1 MSKVTWKDMGVG
13 SGMQYWDSVLKNS
26 MRKHTINKIVP
37 PCMTLMP
44 DEISGM
50 GSQKPDSSD
59 PMHWVIGNI
68 PELGLEIAV
77 TNITDD
83 NVYLEFAFTTRDAR
97 YCQYV
102 KIEKPF
108 EEL

>member
-1 MSKVTWKDMGVG
+1 MSKTIWKDMGTG
-13 SGMQYWDSVLKNS
+13 SGMQYWDS
-26 MRKHTINKIVP
+26 

-50 GSQKPDSSD
+50 GSQKPDSSE
-59 PMHWVIGNI
+59 PMHRVVGNI
-68 PELGLEIAV
+68 PELGLEVAV
-77 TNITDD
+77 TNITED
-83 NVYLEFAFTTRDAR
+83 NVYLEFAFTTRDER
-97 YCQYV
+97 LCQYV